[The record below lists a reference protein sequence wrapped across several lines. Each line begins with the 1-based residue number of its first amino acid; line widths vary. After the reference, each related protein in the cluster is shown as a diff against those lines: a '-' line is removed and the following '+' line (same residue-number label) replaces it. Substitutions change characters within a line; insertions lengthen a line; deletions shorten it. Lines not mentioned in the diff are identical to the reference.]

1 MESINASQMRYPLR
15 DHKEERRSLQHAELQ
30 LENAKALPVA
40 TLGSGL
46 ELMVWSSGLFS
57 FSFSLHLSL
66 SGILPQYA

>member
-1 MESINASQMRYPLR
+1 MRYPLR

-40 TLGSGL
+40 TWGLGL